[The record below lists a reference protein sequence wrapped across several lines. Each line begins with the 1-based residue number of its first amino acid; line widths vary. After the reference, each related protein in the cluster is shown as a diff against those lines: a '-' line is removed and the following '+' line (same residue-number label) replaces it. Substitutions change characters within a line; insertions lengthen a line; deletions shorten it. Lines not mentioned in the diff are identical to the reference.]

1 MFANSS
7 GNILNNYVSDYVVF
21 DLETT
26 GVSTSNDEVV
36 EISALKVKAGS
47 VVDEFSTL
55 VNPGKPIPFYATN
68 INGITDDM
76 VNDAPAFKEVLA
88 DFISF
93 AGDDVLVGHNIY
105 RFDMKFIYRDSLK
118 YYGKSVSNDYADTY
132 CLAKSLFPE
141 LSCHKLTFLA
151 DYLGLSTEGAH
162 RALYD
167 CRMTQVLYER
177 IGQELK
183 KGVSG
188 NMKICPQCGSPLVKR
203 HGIHG
208 EFWSCLSFPSCRYT
222 CDK

>member
-1 MFANSS
+1 MSNSIS
-7 GNILNNYVSDYVVF
+7 GKLLNTYVNNYVVF

-26 GVSTSNDEVV
+26 GVSTNNDEVV
-36 EISALKVKAGS
+36 EISALKVQEGK
-47 VVDEFSTL
+47 VINEFSSL
-55 VNPGKPIPFYATN
+55 VNPGRPIPYHASE

-76 VNDAPAFKEVLA
+76 VKDAPVFRDVLA
-88 DFISF
+88 DFITF
-93 AGDDVLVGHNIY
+93 ARDAVLVGHNIY

-118 YYGKSVSNDYADTY
+118 FFGKTVSNDYADTY

-162 RALYD
+162 RALFD

-183 KGVSG
+183 RETSG
-188 NMKICPQCGSPLVKR
+188 DMKICPRCGSTLVKR
-203 HGIHG
+203 NGIHG
-208 EFWSCLSFPSCRYT
+208 EFWGCLSFPSCRFT

>member
-1 MFANSS
+1 MLS
-7 GNILNNYVSDYVVF
+7 GTCGKLLNTYVNNYVVF

-26 GVSTSNDEVV
+26 GVSTNNDEVV
-36 EISALKVKAGS
+36 EISALKVKNGS

-55 VNPGKPIPFYATN
+55 VNPGKPIPFYASN

-76 VNDAPAFKEVLA
+76 VLDAPVFREALS

-93 AGDDVLVGHNIY
+93 AGEAVLVGHNIY

-118 YYGKSVSNDYADTY
+118 YFGKTVSNDYADTY
-132 CLAKSLFPE
+132 CLARSLFPE

-183 KGVSG
+183 KGASE
-188 NMKICPQCGSPLVKR
+188 NMKICPRCGSPLVKR
-203 HGIHG
+203 HGING
-208 EFWSCLSFPSCRYT
+208 EFLGCLSFPSCRYT
-222 CDK
+222 CDR